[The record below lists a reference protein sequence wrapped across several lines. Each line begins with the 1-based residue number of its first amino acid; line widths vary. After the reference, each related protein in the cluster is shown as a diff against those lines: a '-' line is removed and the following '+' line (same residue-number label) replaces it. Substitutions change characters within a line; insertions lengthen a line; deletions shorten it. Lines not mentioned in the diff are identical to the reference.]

1 MSLKVPLVLPNVYN
15 KETEQS
21 EELEALT
28 YQSSLP
34 AGGGV
39 RVSVACPDNAW
50 AKLAFGQ
57 DS

>member
-1 MSLKVPLVLPNVYN
+1 VPLVLPNVYN